1 MNLLIIDDDIEASDL
16 LRTFIEQNGH
26 KVLQAY
32 TAADGLKELASKK
45 PDAVF
50 LDIMLPDANG
60 LDLLKQIK
68 SRDKET
74 PIIMVTGFKDA
85 DNVVRA
91 FRQGAFD
98 CLLKPYNYDY
108 LMTDILGKI
117 TPKQR

>member
-1 MNLLIIDDDIEASDL
+1 MDILIIDDDVESSDML
-16 LRTFIEQNGH
+16 KTFIAQGGH

-32 TAADGLKELASKK
+32 TAADGLKELASNR

-68 SRDKET
+68 ARYKDT
-74 PIIMVTGFKDA
+74 PVVMVTGFKDA

-108 LMTDILGKI
+108 LKSDILGKI
-117 TPKQR
+117 SPKPR